1 MANKTKKDIIL
12 TACNLFNIHGYN
24 SISMRDIA
32 NELGISVGNLTYYF
46 KKKEDLIEEVVKYK
60 HKKCVPSFI

>member
-12 TACNLFNIHGYN
+12 KTRNLFNIHEYN

-46 KKKEDLIEEVVKYK
+46 NKKEDLIEEVVEYK

>member
-12 TACNLFNIHGYN
+12 TARNLFNIHGYN

-46 KKKEDLIEEVVKYK
+46 NKKEDLIEE
-60 HKKCVPSFI
+60 IDTT